1 MSTDTERR
9 ELVRP
14 GATIAYWVSGP
25 EKAPVVVLL
34 HGLAGSSRELLRTAR
49 ALQDHRVLLVDQ
61 RGHGASTRLPD
72 DLSRDAFVGDVVAAI
87 EELDE
92 HIPYTL

>member
-34 HGLAGSSRELLRTAR
+34 HGATL
-49 ALQDHRVLLVDQ
+49 DH
-61 RGHGASTRLPD
+61 HA
-72 DLSRDAFVGDVVAAI
+72 
-87 EELDE
+87 
-92 HIPYTL
+92 